1 MVKSMAAPFRVR
13 SYLNALLR
21 ESLTRTESDD
31 LLRVLDK
38 HGISEANEAN
48 YRESGACFSY
58 KLPWLN

>member
-1 MVKSMAAPFRVR
+1 MVKSMAVPFRVR

-48 YRESGACFSY
+48 YR
-58 KLPWLN
+58 